1 MCTLLIPNI
10 VHICM
15 VITNI
20 DLKIKVKKYG
30 RYYSKLDKTGRCT
43 KTLENS
49 HTILRTHRLMM
60 TV

>member
-1 MCTLLIPNI
+1 
-10 VHICM
+10 M